1 MKRILISIVLSTLC
15 GTFAYAD
22 KVIESSAR
30 RQPSWLGGMQEGY
43 FIASAQAATLEDAQQ
58 KAITSLREQ
67 IVAAIA
73 TKVHSATAI
82 TLHEVTDDGVINSHR
97 ELNSAL
103 TVEAADIP
111 YLANISPSHAEA
123 YYWAKIRRNDKSTY
137 YHYHVKYPLSNSKL
151 RLLVDEYEKSQKAI
165 SDTLQSFASVDFS
178 TYDNLSDILQVYN
191 RLRQYDETLHADV
204 HHNICSAIRQS
215 YDRMLTG
222 NLHAEVLN
230 CTRDTTQVQLMYAGK
245 PLAHNL
251 RPKAKSNCLTAIEVK
266 AREAAD
272 IIVYDYQ
279 TGCYTDDQNWLDIT
293 YTVNGKKI
301 STRCYVK

>member
-1 MKRILISIVLSTLC
+1 MRRILLSIALSILC

-30 RQPSWLGGMQEGY
+30 RQPSWIGGMQEGY
-43 FIASAQAATLEDAQQ
+43 FIASAQAGTLEEAQQ
-58 KAITSLREQ
+58 KAITSVREQ
-67 IVAAIA
+67 IIAAVA
-73 TKVHSATAI
+73 TKVHSATSI
-82 TLHEVTDDGVINSHR
+82 TLHEVTDNGSIKSHKEMNSI
-97 ELNSAL
+97 L

-123 YYWAKIRRNDKSTY
+123 YYWAKIRRKDKSTY

-165 SDTLQSFASVDFS
+165 RDTLQSFASLDFS
-178 TYDNLSDILQVYN
+178 AYDNLSDILQAYN
-191 RLRQYDETLHADV
+191 RLRQFDETLNAEAY
-204 HHNICSAIRQS
+204 HNLCSAIRQS

-222 NLHAEVLN
+222 NLHADVIN
-230 CTRDTTQVQLMYAGK
+230 STREEAQARLMYGTK

-251 RPKAKSNCLTAIEVK
+251 RPKVKSNCLTAIEVK
-266 AREAAD
+266 AQEASD
-272 IIVYDYQ
+272 VITYDYQ
-279 TGCYTDDQNWLDIT
+279 TGCYDEDLNWLDIT

-301 STRCYVK
+301 TTRCYIK